1 MIIDHQI
8 IEKSQDD
15 EEEGGKGPSKGT
27 WTVVLGAQLVE
38 SKKQELLSIKTIS
51 LSQDVECGKLRLSIS
66 KLLPISPQNPVL
78 NLCSGKFKS
87 KGEKGDKGKGVWA
100 NCANSAGRNSKVVI
114 DAGCCPSSDQ
124 A

>member
-66 KLLPISPQNPVL
+66 KLLGPKL
-78 NLCSGKFKS
+78 TSG
-87 KGEKGDKGKGVWA
+87 
-100 NCANSAGRNSKVVI
+100 
-114 DAGCCPSSDQ
+114 CPPFQ
-124 A
+124 PPCKTQ

>member
-38 SKKQELLSIKTIS
+38 STK
-51 LSQDVECGKLRLSIS
+51 
-66 KLLPISPQNPVL
+66 
-78 NLCSGKFKS
+78 
-87 KGEKGDKGKGVWA
+87 
-100 NCANSAGRNSKVVI
+100 
-114 DAGCCPSSDQ
+114 
-124 A
+124 